1 MTIKRKQEEK
11 HEFDFVVIG
20 GGLAGLCCAI
30 AAARSGTKTVLIQD
44 RPVLGGNSSSEIRVI
59 PFGSTNFNTWARET
73 GIMEEIQL
81 EDRAHNHVDFFEH
94 GMINRNYDML
104 LLEKVRREPNLT
116 LFLNTSVRGVDS
128 EAADPDQPHGMR
140 RVVAVHA
147 SQLGSEKELVFRGK
161 QFADCTGDATV
172 GFLAGAQVRYGRE
185 ARHEFDEN
193 MAPIKADS
201 VTMGSTIT
209 MRALDIGYPAPYE
222 PPPWISI
229 YRTEDAIGPKR
240 RVAHIKR
247 PLYGG
252 YWWLEVSDPPYHQI
266 DDNQAVMDELH
277 KHVLGVWNYIKNHSP
292 LKEHASTYVLDWI
305 GVVPGKRESRRL
317 VGDVT
322 VTEHD
327 VHTDRQW
334 EDRVCTAGWTIDLHI
349 KGGILNKDEPGEL
362 SYIDDNYN
370 HYIRAVPFTLPLRAF
385 YCKDI
390 QNLWMAG
397 RNISVTHVAMGA
409 TRVQQ
414 IHANQGQAVGTAAA
428 YAIRCGLTPRQ
439 AANPED
445 SHIKNIQQQILRED
459 MSVLGLVNQDPLDLA
474 RNAKVSA
481 TSDAPLD
488 FGNPRPNSFI
498 PLTKPLS
505 QVFPLTDE
513 LVDSIAFYLKNQTD
527 VAIEVE
533 ASLCELHHIW
543 DKEVRPLVAS
553 ATIHVPANSEG
564 WYTAEF
570 NAAVVPGKPYRVSL
584 GMADGV
590 SWSLAE
596 HHPTGTTSQFYYRS
610 TGGAE
615 TKNAHVESLQHH
627 EINLPVFERWIQ
639 EKSIS
644 RTVRISPVPRPYG
657 AQNVNNGVAAPY
669 IMPNLWVSDP
679 DEALPQSV
687 ILEFD
692 QIQTFNTVSVAFD
705 TNLNLSYTRFG
716 TFWKAPTCARH
727 WRVYAEVNGAWEM
740 VYEETDNYFR
750 RRVVKFDTVTS
761 QRLRLEIV
769 ATNKDQN
776 QLREEFILKDDIHP
790 TEGTRISEN
799 FALKTHGDT
808 ARIYELRV
816 YNE

>member
-1 MTIKRKQEEK
+1 MPTKRKQEET
-11 HEFDFVVIG
+11 HEFDFVVVG
-20 GGLAGLCCAI
+20 GGLAGLCCAL
-30 AAARSGTKTVLIQD
+30 AAARSGTNTVLIQD

-59 PFGSTNFNTWARET
+59 PFGSTNFSTWARET

-81 EDRAHNHVDFFEH
+81 EDRANNHVDFFEH

-128 EAADPDQPHGMR
+128 EPVDPEAPHGQR

-147 SQLGSEKELVFRGK
+147 SQLGSEKELIYKGT
-161 QFADCTGDATV
+161 QFADCTGDATI
-172 GFLAGAQVRYGRE
+172 GFLAGAEVRYGRE
-185 ARHEFDEN
+185 ARDEFDEN
-193 MAPIKADS
+193 MAPIKADT

-209 MRALDIGYPAPYE
+209 MRALDVGHPVPYE
-222 PPPWISI
+222 PPPWVTV
-229 YRTEDAIGPKR
+229 YKTEDEIGPKR

-277 KHVLGVWNYIKNHSP
+277 KHVLGVWNYIKNYSP
-292 LKEHASTYVLDWI
+292 LKEHAKTYVLDWI
-305 GVVPGKRESRRL
+305 GVIPGKRESRRL

-334 EDRVCTAGWTIDLHI
+334 PDRVCTAGWTIDLHI

-370 HYIRAVPFTLPLRAF
+370 HYIRTVPFTLPLRAF

-390 QNLWMAG
+390 ENLWMAG

-428 YAIRCGLTPRQ
+428 YSIRCGLTPRQ
-439 AANPED
+439 TANPD
-445 SHIKNIQQQILRED
+445 DTHFKDIQQQILRED
-459 MSVLGLVNQDPLDLA
+459 MSVLGLVNEDPKDLA
-474 RNAKVSA
+474 RRATVTA
-481 TSDAPLD
+481 TSTAPLD
-488 FGNPRPNSFI
+488 FGAPRTENFI
-498 PLTKPLS
+498 PLSKALS
-505 QVFPLTDE
+505 QIFPVTADRVE
-513 LVDSIAFYLKNQTD
+513 TVSFYLKNETD
-527 VAIEVE
+527 SDIDVE
-533 ASLCELHHIW
+533 ASLCELIHIW
-543 DKEVRPLVAS
+543 DKEVRPMTAQTTV
-553 ATIHVPANSEG
+553 HVPANSEG
-564 WYTAEF
+564 WYDASF
-570 NAAVVPGKPYRVSL
+570 NADVSPGKSYRVSL
-584 GMADGV
+584 SAEDGL
-590 SWSLAE
+590 SWALAE
-596 HHPTGTTSQFYYRS
+596 HHPTGTSAQFHYKS

-615 TKNAHVESLQHH
+615 PQNAHVESLQQH
-627 EINLPVFERWIQ
+627 EIALPIFERWVQ
-639 EKSIS
+639 EKWIS
-644 RTVRISPVPRPYG
+644 RAIRITPVPYPYG
-657 AQNVNNGVAAPY
+657 AYNINNGVAAPY
-669 IMPNLWVSDP
+669 TMPNLWVSDP
-679 DEALPQSV
+679 GQSLPQSAT
-687 ILEFD
+687 LELD
-692 QIQTFNTVSVAFD
+692 TPHRFNTVSVAFD

-716 TFWKAPTCARH
+716 TFWRAPTCARH
-727 WRVYAEVNGAWEM
+727 WRIYAEIDGEWQI
-740 VYEETDNYFR
+740 VYEETNNYLR
-750 RRVVKFDTVTS
+750 RREVRFDTVTS
-761 QRLRLEIV
+761 QRLKLEII

-776 QLREEFILKDDIHP
+776 QAAQEFILKDDIHP
-790 TEGTRISEN
+790 TEGTRIAEN

-808 ARIYELRV
+808 ARIYDLRV